1 MKVGIPKALLYYYY
15 YPFWKVLFKELGFET
30 ILSDDTSKAIL
41 DSGVKKAV
49 SEICVPMKVYTGH
62 IINLLSKNVDYI
74 YIPRFVSLSKG
85 IFMCPKFMGLPDM
98 IKGLFDGID
107 EKILTNSIIS
117 KNDDISGYRNY
128 KSFIGKLGITKNEL
142 KYALK
147 KAKDEWTAFRDLNK
161 RGFDINELLNKDH
174 PQKYDGD
181 ITIGLIGY
189 VYNVYDRFIN
199 MDLLNVLRK
208 MNIRVVTFDMLDEG
222 LIRNK
227 LKRFKKNMFWEF
239 TNIIMGAAYHFMNM
253 DEIDGIIHVT
263 AFGCGPDSILE
274 PFLAID
280 SEKNK
285 KPFMTLRIDE
295 QTGESHIITRI
306 EAFSD
311 LIRLK
316 KHKNGFL
323 NLKEYMEEG
332 VV

>member
-1 MKVGIPKALLYYYY
+1 MKIGIPKALLFYYY
-15 YPFWKVLFKELGFET
+15 YPFWEAFFKELGFET
-30 ILSDDTSKAIL
+30 VLSDDTSKVIL

-49 SEICVPMKVYTGH
+49 SEICVPMKVFTGH
-62 IINLLSKNVDYI
+62 IINLLNKGVDYI
-74 YIPRFVSLSKG
+74 YVPRFVSIRKG
-85 IFMCPKFMGLPDM
+85 VFMCPKFMGLPDM

-117 KNDDISGYRNY
+117 NNGDISDYKNY
-128 KSFIGKLGITKNEL
+128 ADMISKLGKTKREL

-147 KAKDEWTAFRDLNK
+147 KARCVWEEFRDLNK
-161 RGFDINELLNKDH
+161 KGYDINELLSKDN

-189 VYNVYDRFIN
+189 VYNIYDRFIN
-199 MDLLNVLRK
+199 MDLLNTLRK
-208 MNIRVVTFDMLDEG
+208 MNIRIITFDMLEEG
-222 LIRNK
+222 LIQNQ
-227 LKRFKKNMFWEF
+227 LKKFKKNMFWEF
-239 TNIIMGAAYHFMNM
+239 TNMIMGAAYHFMGM
-253 DEIDGIIHVT
+253 EQIDGIIHVT

-316 KHKNGFL
+316 KYKNGL
-323 NLKEYMEEG
+323 SVKPKEYVEG